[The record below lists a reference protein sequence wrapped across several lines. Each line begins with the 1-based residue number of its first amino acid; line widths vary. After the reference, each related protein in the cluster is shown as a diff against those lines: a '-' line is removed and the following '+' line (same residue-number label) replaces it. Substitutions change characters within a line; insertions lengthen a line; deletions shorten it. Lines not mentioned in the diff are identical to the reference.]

1 MWLLFNKMILKEH
14 TANDVA
20 ALTDLMQ
27 IADNRTQEWAT
38 ERIVRYLN
46 ERDGKTIFVAE
57 ENNDLLGYVG
67 IKEVEENIE
76 TRRILGQSIDNLAC
90 ITWVAVHPQF
100 RKRGIATALLKHC
113 EVWAKNK
120 KKEGIWLDC
129 REKILPLYENAGYKI
144 SGSYQHQGSARYVLI
159 KQI

>member
-1 MWLLFNKMILKEH
+1 MILKEH

-57 ENNDLLGYVG
+57 ENNDILGYVG
-67 IKEVEENIE
+67 IKKFEENIE
-76 TRRILGQSIDNLAC
+76 TRRILDQSIDNLAC
-90 ITWVAVHPQF
+90 ITWIAVHPQF

-113 EVWAKNK
+113 EVWAKHK

-144 SGSYQHQGSARYVLI
+144 AGSYQQQGIARYVLI